1 MTESIYGSCGRYLP
15 LILEDLETKLSACL
29 ETEKER
35 SGRKLYEHLEGRVK
49 SEKSMME
56 KCVRKNLPQNPE
68 SALRKIHDAIGI
80 RMITGFVDDIYL
92 CAGWIRNLPGCRVIS
107 EKDYIRNAK
116 KNGYRSY
123 HILLETEVPWPDIEG
138 RTPGQFYAEVQI
150 RTIAM
155 DSWASLEH
163 RLHYKKNIANAEL
176 ITAELKRCADEL
188 AACDLS
194 MQTIRKLIE
203 ESAEEER

>member
-1 MTESIYGSCGRYLP
+1 MIESF
-15 LILEDLETKLSACL
+15 
-29 ETEKER
+29 
-35 SGRKLYEHLEGRVK
+35 LY
-49 SEKSMME
+49 
-56 KCVRKNLPQNPE
+56 QNE
-68 SALRKIHDAIGI
+68 IHDAIGI
-80 RMITGFVDDIYL
+80 RMVTGFVDDIYL

-203 ESAEEER
+203 ESAEEEIMRILLAEDEKDLSRALSAVLGHDILKGELPWQTNA